1 MFSTPFIVNRD
12 SGAVKQI
19 ILRLY
24 VRAVDMKIPSVT
36 KLLQSR
42 LQFTISVRS
51 PRVYPSAT

>member
-51 PRVYPSAT
+51 PRVYPNAT